1 MNSKNASLLSRRQ
14 FARRAAL
21 LSATATITPVDAL
34 LPAASS
40 AQTQPST
47 TQLSPEGQ
55 LEADSRYQQVISLY
69 GDRLDD
75 VQKANIKK
83 MCADLQPTLERIRK
97 FDLQNGN
104 APALYLKPLVERD
117 KKSSSPAATKNL
129 NRSREC

>member
-47 TQLSPEGQ
+47 TQLSQGGQ
-55 LEADSRYQQVISLY
+55 LEADSRYQQVVSLY

-75 VQKANIKK
+75 AQKANIKK

-104 APALYLKPLVERD
+104 APALYLKPLVERE
-117 KKSSSPAATKNL
+117 KKSSSPATTKKP
-129 NRSREC
+129 